1 MNGFRGCITI
11 ISIILISTQIGVI
24 VGGDSVVSVDDNE
37 VLEAGSFEDSSL
49 WSISSTSGF
58 SQNSAQYSMGM
69 VADEELSFTHD
80 RPENFDEIISWSS
93 SSPTSSNYST
103 GNPDGYY
110 TWSRGP
116 NITLE
121 GFEFD
126 GMSSLVLA
134 NISLVI
140 HFEIPDVLYSDT
152 VRIILGGVGSE
163 KLVKTYTRTLSGV
176 YKMNNPLVIPLDDQA
191 QWSWQLAEG
200 AYITIDYVSQGG
212 GSDDSEV
219 RVDAVGI
226 KARYL
231 QPWYSFENVK
241 ATHELNG
248 HGMPVLDFGPY
259 DGDINGLVA
268 ESCGLTNDGGSPGIW
283 EFTVTAPYGQE
294 LGRIHIFGDG
304 NFTIEAM
311 PEGQTSMENWETY
324 GNGDLLDQRDVT
336 NSIRL
341 TIYDGCISLARV
353 DVNDPQLVV
362 SGTISG
368 DVTGLSQAGS
378 SIKFALGSFLINSV
392 PINLGEFEFS
402 LPIGHA
408 LPTESSSAEFGIA
421 SRFQWASDGS
431 SETVVV
437 HIDSASISGGYTIE
451 WDRDPECISMND
463 IDLEEDGGSVLIPL
477 SVTCTDDITDP
488 SNLVVEATSSA
499 QEIVYVYS
507 EGSSLVIQPMPES
520 FGESTVSVVIIDEGG
535 NEWRDSFKVDVSEI
549 EDPPRLEGL
558 PMSVYVEIGDSAELE
573 IKIIDPDTE
582 NLMIS
587 TSRSWAVYSEGIL
600 TMSPVET
607 GVHSV
612 EIVVS
617 DGNSQY
623 SQMIDVVVT
632 SKPDLVVETI
642 SVSNPDTGG
651 SGLRDGEVGTILS
664 YVRNEGMGDAGG
676 VEVRCY
682 LDDALVG
689 TSTIPLVT
697 PGGLEEVQCDAVFQ
711 GPGIQLVRVEVDN
724 SGSILETDEGNNVKE
739 LEVTVGT
746 NSQSPSEED
755 ESNRNAIIL
764 ASSIGVMMICLAFLR
779 VGPGRVKKPYN
790 RSRK

>member
-477 SVTCTDDITDP
+477 SVTCIDDITDP

-558 PMSVYVEIGDSAELE
+558 PMSVYVEIGESAELE

>member
-24 VGGDSVVSVDDNE
+24 VGGDSVLSVDDNE

-191 QWSWQLAEG
+191 QWTWQLAEG

-558 PMSVYVEIGDSAELE
+558 PMSVYVEIGESAELE

>member
-191 QWSWQLAEG
+191 QWTWQLAEG

-558 PMSVYVEIGDSAELE
+558 PMSVYVEIGESAELE

-587 TSRSWAVYSEGIL
+587 TSRSWAVYSDGIL

-651 SGLRDGEVGTILS
+651 SGLRDGEVGTIFS

>member
-191 QWSWQLAEG
+191 QWTWQLAEG

-437 HIDSASISGGYTIE
+437 HIESASISGGYTIE

-558 PMSVYVEIGDSAELE
+558 PMSVYVEIGESAELE

>member
-24 VGGDSVVSVDDNE
+24 VGGDSVLSVDDNE

-176 YKMNNPLVIPLDDQA
+176 YKMNNPLVIPLDDQV
-191 QWSWQLAEG
+191 QWTWQLAEG

-558 PMSVYVEIGDSAELE
+558 PMSVYVEIGESAELE
-573 IKIIDPDTE
+573 IEIIDPDTE

-711 GPGIQLVRVEVDN
+711 GPGTQLVRVEVDN

>member
-191 QWSWQLAEG
+191 QWTWQLAEG

-402 LPIGHA
+402 TPIGHA

-431 SETVVV
+431 QETVVV

-451 WDRDPECISMND
+451 WDRDPECIPMND

-477 SVTCTDDITDP
+477 SVTCSDDITDP

-499 QEIVYVYS
+499 EGIVYVYS

-558 PMSVYVEIGDSAELE
+558 PMSVYVEIGESAELE
-573 IKIIDPDTE
+573 IEIIDPDTE

-697 PGGLEEVQCDAVFQ
+697 PGGLEEVQCNAVFQ

>member
-191 QWSWQLAEG
+191 QWTWQLAEG

-311 PEGQTSMENWETY
+311 PEGQTSTENWETY

-558 PMSVYVEIGDSAELE
+558 PMSVYVEIGESAELE

-587 TSRSWAVYSEGIL
+587 TSRSWAVYSDGIL

>member
-1 MNGFRGCITI
+1 MRGFRGCSTI
-11 ISIILISTQIGVI
+11 ISIILISTQIGLI
-24 VGGDSVVSVDDNE
+24 VGGDAVVSVDENE
-37 VLEAGSFEDSSL
+37 VLEAGSFEDSTM

-58 SQNSAQYSMGM
+58 SQNSAQYSMGI

-80 RPENFDEIISWSS
+80 RPENFGEMTSWSS

-126 GMSSLVLA
+126 GMSSLILA
-134 NISLVI
+134 NISLVV

-152 VRIILGGVGSE
+152 VRIILGGAGSE
-163 KLVKTYTRTLSGV
+163 KLVKTYTRTISGV
-176 YKMNNPLVIPLDDQA
+176 YRMNNPLVIPLDDHA
-191 QWSWQLAEG
+191 QWTWQLVQG
-200 AYITIDYVSQGG
+200 AYVTIDYVSQGG

-241 ATHELNG
+241 ATHELIG

-259 DGDINGLVA
+259 DGEINGLVA
-268 ESCGLTNDGGSPGIW
+268 ESCGLTNEGDSPGTW
-283 EFTVTAPYGQE
+283 EFTVLVPHNQE
-294 LGRIHIFGDG
+294 LGRIHVFGDG

-311 PEGQTSMENWETY
+311 PQGQASMQNWQTY
-324 GNGDLLDQRDVT
+324 GNGDLLGHRDLT

-362 SGTISG
+362 SGTITG
-368 DVTGLSQAGS
+368 DIAGLSQTGS
-378 SIKFALGSFLINSV
+378 SMKFALGSFLVKSM
-392 PINLGEFEFS
+392 PIVLGEFEFS
-402 LPIGHA
+402 MPIGHA
-408 LPTESSSAEFGIA
+408 LPTESASAEFGIA

-431 SETVVV
+431 PETVVV

-463 IDLEEDGGSVLIPL
+463 IDLDEDGGSLLIPL
-477 SVTCTDDITDP
+477 SVTCSDDITDP
-488 SNLVVEATSSA
+488 SNLVVEATSSE
-499 QEIVYVYS
+499 QEIVQVYS

-520 FGESTVSVVIIDEGG
+520 HGESTVSVAVIDERG

-549 EDPPRLEGL
+549 EDPPRIEGL
-558 PMSVYVEIGDSAELE
+558 PMSVYVEIGETAELE
-573 IKIIDPDTE
+573 IEIIDPDTE
-582 NLMIS
+582 NPIVS
-587 TSRSWAVYSEGIL
+587 TSRSWATYSEGFL

-607 GVHSV
+607 GVHYV
-612 EIVVS
+612 EIVVN

-623 SQMIDVVVT
+623 SQVIDVVVT

-642 SVSNPDTGG
+642 SVSNSDTGV
-651 SGLRDGEVGTILS
+651 SGLKSGEIGTILS
-664 YVRNEGMGDAGG
+664 YIRNEGMGDAGG

-682 LDDALVG
+682 LDSALVG
-689 TSTIPLVT
+689 TSTIPLVA
-697 PGGLEEVQCDAVFQ
+697 PGGLEEVRCDAVFQ
-711 GPGIQLVRVEVDN
+711 GPGTQLVRIEVDN
-724 SGSILETDEGNNVKE
+724 SGSILETNEGNNAKE
-739 LEVTVGT
+739 LEVIVGT
-746 NSQSPSEED
+746 NYQTPSEGD
-755 ESNRNAIIL
+755 ESDRNAIIL
-764 ASSIGVMMICLAFLR
+764 ASSIGLMMICLAFLR

>member
-191 QWSWQLAEG
+191 QWTWQLAEG

-311 PEGQTSMENWETY
+311 PEGQT
-324 GNGDLLDQRDVT
+324 L
-336 NSIRL
+336 
-341 TIYDGCISLARV
+341 SL
-353 DVNDPQLVV
+353 
-362 SGTISG
+362 I
-368 DVTGLSQAGS
+368 
-378 SIKFALGSFLINSV
+378 
-392 PINLGEFEFS
+392 
-402 LPIGHA
+402 
-408 LPTESSSAEFGIA
+408 
-421 SRFQWASDGS
+421 
-431 SETVVV
+431 
-437 HIDSASISGGYTIE
+437 HI
-451 WDRDPECISMND
+451 
-463 IDLEEDGGSVLIPL
+463 
-477 SVTCTDDITDP
+477 
-488 SNLVVEATSSA
+488 
-499 QEIVYVYS
+499 
-507 EGSSLVIQPMPES
+507 
-520 FGESTVSVVIIDEGG
+520 
-535 NEWRDSFKVDVSEI
+535 
-549 EDPPRLEGL
+549 
-558 PMSVYVEIGDSAELE
+558 
-573 IKIIDPDTE
+573 
-582 NLMIS
+582 
-587 TSRSWAVYSEGIL
+587 
-600 TMSPVET
+600 
-607 GVHSV
+607 
-612 EIVVS
+612 
-617 DGNSQY
+617 
-623 SQMIDVVVT
+623 
-632 SKPDLVVETI
+632 
-642 SVSNPDTGG
+642 
-651 SGLRDGEVGTILS
+651 
-664 YVRNEGMGDAGG
+664 
-676 VEVRCY
+676 
-682 LDDALVG
+682 
-689 TSTIPLVT
+689 
-697 PGGLEEVQCDAVFQ
+697 
-711 GPGIQLVRVEVDN
+711 
-724 SGSILETDEGNNVKE
+724 
-739 LEVTVGT
+739 
-746 NSQSPSEED
+746 
-755 ESNRNAIIL
+755 
-764 ASSIGVMMICLAFLR
+764 
-779 VGPGRVKKPYN
+779 
-790 RSRK
+790 

>member
-191 QWSWQLAEG
+191 QWTWQLAEG

-311 PEGQTSMENWETY
+311 PEGQTSTENWETY

-558 PMSVYVEIGDSAELE
+558 PMSVYVEIGESAELE

>member
-191 QWSWQLAEG
+191 QWTWQLAEG

-241 ATHELNG
+241 ATHELSG

-558 PMSVYVEIGDSAELE
+558 PMSVYVEIGESAELE

>member
-191 QWSWQLAEG
+191 QWTWQLAEG

-535 NEWRDSFKVDVSEI
+535 NEWRDSFKVDVSEF

-558 PMSVYVEIGDSAELE
+558 PMSVYVEIGESAELE

>member
-1 MNGFRGCITI
+1 
-11 ISIILISTQIGVI
+11 
-24 VGGDSVVSVDDNE
+24 
-37 VLEAGSFEDSSL
+37 
-49 WSISSTSGF
+49 
-58 SQNSAQYSMGM
+58 MGM

-163 KLVKTYTRTLSGV
+163 KLIKTYTRTLSGV

-191 QWSWQLAEG
+191 QWTWQLAEG

-268 ESCGLTNDGGSPGIW
+268 ESCGLTNDGGSPGTW

-558 PMSVYVEIGDSAELE
+558 PMSVYVEIGESAELE
-573 IKIIDPDTE
+573 IEIIDPDTE

>member
-24 VGGDSVVSVDDNE
+24 VGGDSVLSVDDNE

-191 QWSWQLAEG
+191 QWTWQLAEG

-558 PMSVYVEIGDSAELE
+558 PMSVYVEIGESAELE

-779 VGPGRVKKPYN
+779 VGPGRVKKPYD

>member
-191 QWSWQLAEG
+191 QWTWQLAEG

-558 PMSVYVEIGDSAELE
+558 PMSVYVEIGESAELE

-612 EIVVS
+612 EIVVN

>member
-80 RPENFDEIISWSS
+80 RPENFDDIISWSS

-191 QWSWQLAEG
+191 QWTWQLAEG

-558 PMSVYVEIGDSAELE
+558 PMSVYVEIGESAELE

>member
-93 SSPTSSNYST
+93 SSPSSSNYST

-191 QWSWQLAEG
+191 QWTWQLAEG

-558 PMSVYVEIGDSAELE
+558 PMSVYVEIGESAELE

>member
-24 VGGDSVVSVDDNE
+24 VGGDSVLSVDDNE

-80 RPENFDEIISWSS
+80 RPGNFDEIISWSS

-191 QWSWQLAEG
+191 QWTWQLAEG

-431 SETVVV
+431 PETVVV

-558 PMSVYVEIGDSAELE
+558 PMSVYVEIGESAELE

>member
-191 QWSWQLAEG
+191 QWTWQLAEG

-558 PMSVYVEIGDSAELE
+558 PMSVYVEIGESAELE
-573 IKIIDPDTE
+573 IEIIDPDTE

-711 GPGIQLVRVEVDN
+711 GPGKQLVRVEVDN

>member
-152 VRIILGGVGSE
+152 VRIILGGVGNE
-163 KLVKTYTRTLSGV
+163 KLIKTYTRTLSGV

-191 QWSWQLAEG
+191 QWTWQLAEG

-268 ESCGLTNDGGSPGIW
+268 ESCGLTNDGESPGTW

-431 SETVVV
+431 PETVVV

-477 SVTCTDDITDP
+477 SVTCSDDITDP
-488 SNLVVEATSSA
+488 SNLLVEATSSA

-558 PMSVYVEIGDSAELE
+558 PMSVYVEIGEPAELE
-573 IKIIDPDTE
+573 IEIIDPDTE

-697 PGGLEEVQCDAVFQ
+697 PGGLEQVQCDAVFQ
-711 GPGIQLVRVEVDN
+711 GPGRQLVRVEVDN

-739 LEVTVGT
+739 LEVTVGM

-779 VGPGRVKKPYN
+779 VGAGRVKKPYN

>member
-191 QWSWQLAEG
+191 QWTWQLAEG

-558 PMSVYVEIGDSAELE
+558 PMSVYVEIGESAELE
-573 IKIIDPDTE
+573 IEIIDPDTE

>member
-191 QWSWQLAEG
+191 QWTWQLAEG

-248 HGMPVLDFGPY
+248 HGMPVLDYGPY

>member
-191 QWSWQLAEG
+191 QWTWQLAEG

-558 PMSVYVEIGDSAELE
+558 PMSVYVEIGESAELE

>member
-437 HIDSASISGGYTIE
+437 HIESASISGGYTIE

-558 PMSVYVEIGDSAELE
+558 PMSVYVEIGESAELE

>member
-1 MNGFRGCITI
+1 M
-11 ISIILISTQIGVI
+11 I

-163 KLVKTYTRTLSGV
+163 KLIKTYTRTLSGV

-191 QWSWQLAEG
+191 QWTWQLAEG

-268 ESCGLTNDGGSPGIW
+268 ESCGLTNDGGSPGTW

-558 PMSVYVEIGDSAELE
+558 PMSVYVEIGESAELE
-573 IKIIDPDTE
+573 IEIIDPDTE

>member
-191 QWSWQLAEG
+191 QWTWQLAEG

-558 PMSVYVEIGDSAELE
+558 PMSVYVEIGESAELE
-573 IKIIDPDTE
+573 IKIIDPDSE

-764 ASSIGVMMICLAFLR
+764 ASSIGVIMICLAFLR

>member
-191 QWSWQLAEG
+191 QWTWQLAEG

-437 HIDSASISGGYTIE
+437 HIESASISGGYTIE

-558 PMSVYVEIGDSAELE
+558 PMSVYVEIGESAELE
-573 IKIIDPDTE
+573 IEIIDPDTE

>member
-191 QWSWQLAEG
+191 QWTWQLAEG

-558 PMSVYVEIGDSAELE
+558 PMSVYVEIGESAELE

-587 TSRSWAVYSEGIL
+587 TSRSWAVYSDGIL

>member
-191 QWSWQLAEG
+191 QWTWQLAEG

-362 SGTISG
+362 SGTIIG

-558 PMSVYVEIGDSAELE
+558 PMSVYVEIGESAELE